1 MVDAMQKINSTKIA
15 VLSELLEAKGETV
28 SGGRLC
34 RALGLS
40 RQSVWKA
47 VRSLQDDGYRIVS
60 IPVKGYRFQGAPDND
75 LDPSWIEMLLS
86 DCPWGHPVLYWEKLD
101 STQIPAKDLA
111 RKDAPEGVVVI
122 ANCQV
127 SGRGRMGRTWLSPP
141 EGGIY
146 FSVIIR
152 PSMRPEQVQI
162 LSLVT
167 AMSVQDAI
175 FSSFGI
181 RCQLKWPNDILWDD
195 AKICGI
201 LSEVSSEPGMVH
213 FAVTGIGINA
223 NMIAGSMGLEG
234 STASLAS
241 ILGRTVHRGELV
253 ASVVMLLNKGIRRM
267 ESRGIEDVI
276 SEYNQRCDTIGKRVR
291 VVLDDREMIGF
302 ARGVGEHGDLQVEID
317 GEIRSFSAADITHL
331 RTCL

>member
-1 MVDAMQKINSTKIA
+1 MQKINSTKIE
-15 VLSELLEAKGETV
+15 VLRELIAAKGETV

-47 VRSLQDDGYRIVS
+47 VRSLQDDGYRIGS
-60 IPVKGYRFQGAPDND
+60 IPVKGYRFQGTPDND
-75 LDPSWIEMLLS
+75 LDPSWIEILLS
-86 DCPWGHPVLYWEKLD
+86 DCPWGHPVLYWEMLD

-111 RKDAPEGVVVI
+111 RKGAPEGIVVI
-122 ANCQV
+122 TNCQV
-127 SGRGRMGRTWLSPP
+127 LGRGRMGRTWVSPP

-152 PSMRPEQVQI
+152 PAMRPEQIQV

-167 AMSVQDAI
+167 AMSVQDAL

-181 RCQLKWPNDILWDD
+181 RCQLKWPNDILWNG

-223 NMIAGSMGLEG
+223 NMIAGSMGLE
-234 STASLAS
+234 SSATSLAS
-241 ILGRTVHRGELV
+241 ILGRTVHRGEIA
-253 ASVVMLLNKGIRRM
+253 ASVISLLNKGVRRM
-267 ESRGIEDVI
+267 ESGGTEAVI
-276 SEYNQRCDTIGKRVR
+276 SEYSKRCDTIGKWVR
-291 VVLDDREMIGF
+291 VVLDDGEITGL
-302 ARGVGEHGDLQVEID
+302 ARGVGEHGDLQVEINGD
-317 GEIRSFSAADITHL
+317 IRSFSAADITHL
-331 RTCL
+331 RACI

>member
-1 MVDAMQKINSTKIA
+1 MQKINSTKIA
-15 VLSELLEAKGETV
+15 VLRELLDAKGETV

-47 VRSLQDDGYRIVS
+47 VRSLQEDGYRIGS
-60 IPVKGYRFQGAPDND
+60 IPVKGYRFQGTPNND

-86 DCPWGHPVLYWEKLD
+86 NCPWGHPVLYWEKLD

-111 RKDAPEGVVVI
+111 RKGAPEGVVVI
-122 ANCQV
+122 TNCQI
-127 SGRGRMGRTWLSPP
+127 SGRGRLGRTWISPP

-152 PSMRPEQVQI
+152 PSIRPEQIQV
-162 LSLVT
+162 LSLVA

-181 RCQLKWPNDILWDD
+181 HCQLKWPNDILWDG

-213 FAVTGIGINA
+213 FVVTGIGINA
-223 NMIAGSMGLEG
+223 NMLAGSMELENAA
-234 STASLAS
+234 ASLAS
-241 ILGRTVHRGELV
+241 ILGQPVHRGELA
-253 ASVVMLLNKGIRRM
+253 ASVIMLLNKGVRRM
-267 ESRGIEDVI
+267 ESGGTEAVI
-276 SEYNQRCDTIGKRVR
+276 SEYSKRCDTIGKRVR
-291 VVLDDREMIGF
+291 VVLDDGEMTGF
-302 ARGVGEHGDLQVEID
+302 AKGVGEHGDLQVDIN

-331 RTCL
+331 RACL